1 MNQDIEKYSSIIEKL
16 KPFVNEPDFNK
27 LLGQYASNLPNHKR
41 FLIKMELKRLA
52 RPCTRVIDLRGRVSG
67 ECELFEH
74 DNITHFLDETA
85 RDVFEQEVQ
94 MYGEY
99 TLGVYESVTNTEN
112 NYRVM
117 QQKEDEEQAN
127 VVPASSEETPQ
138 EVEEDTNQYI
148 VPSHSFA
155 YQAQRSEERMNFAV
169 TIELFSE
176 LNKSTQGTTIDL
188 SVSGLQFK
196 TEQKEL
202 FRVGDTYSVFFR
214 GLEKEYALDKRNG
227 IHYTV
232 AKVEKTGKE
241 QRIGLKRDENSK
253 TAYFTTFLEQFI
265 KGNKRRYKVN
275 IDNTLQAIRSKT
287 YEQYYIPNF
296 TSFPVYIENLNGVYS
311 PRFVLTND
319 CNKSGIYYWTN
330 EHNELSL
337 SYLLNPRRITHAIKK
352 GLDEFY
358 IYAFNNISGEKV
370 FFYSISTAEIDSD
383 NALVRVFQGF
393 ASKKASWR
401 MYKVQLTEVDLN
413 QSYRPLS
420 LPNDI
425 GDNVK
430 RENQPPPPRLLAKL
444 KNITHVALVTEVSDE
459 TSMQAYQ
466 RQPVAK
472 SHLPL
477 IKKLGHS
484 RTQVQPQVGLFRFKY
499 QNLRVEHR
507 FQLRT
512 PVVLSHLGAD
522 ITGITDD
529 VSPGGLRIELDTHF
543 TGGQFSIVEA
553 AFPKLQ
559 SMTDKYTLKGLSYEV
574 RNVSKD
580 GRVLNLKTFQEEYD
594 TETPVATQFFN
605 ELIKSNRSKLK
616 MDKDEEEFPGMGE
629 ALKNIYANNVQNIG
643 FFIRKEGIKLVPD
656 AMTLPA
662 TETPLLRLFQY
673 GIEPESDSMNIYP
686 LYCALGRDKNFLND
700 SLKNMRMSNK
710 PITRDLYIRF
720 DPFQDTPEEA
730 IKGRF
735 TDTFDT
741 LEEQKDYAN
750 LALSNGQ
757 FYAIK
762 IFIARTGRPD
772 TDVLR
777 LEMGY
782 VNMYAQH
789 KVKSLEEGLWDV
801 AGVGDIID
809 MTDETLRRL
818 GFKKEVIQ
826 ANYNGQMTPVADL
839 VHAEST

>member
-1 MNQDIEKYSSIIEKL
+1 MNQDLEKYSSIIEKL

-27 LLGQYASNLPNHKR
+27 VLQQYAGNIPNHKR

-67 ECELFEH
+67 KCEVFEH

-94 MYGEY
+94 TFGEY

-117 QQKEDEEQAN
+117 QQKELDEQQPTATADDEVAAE
-127 VVPASSEETPQ
+127 PEESKHS
-138 EVEEDTNQYI
+138 YI

-169 TIELFSE
+169 AIELFSE
-176 LNKSTQGTTIDL
+176 RNKSTQGTTVDL
-188 SVSGLQFK
+188 SVSGLLFK
-196 TEQKEL
+196 TDQKEP
-202 FRVGDTYSVFFR
+202 FKIGDTYSVFFR

-227 IHYTV
+227 IPYVV
-232 AKVEKTGKE
+232 AKVEKSGKE
-241 QRIGLKRDENSK
+241 QRVGLKREQNSK
-253 TAYFTTFLEQFI
+253 TEYFTTFLEQFI

-296 TSFPVYIENLNGVYS
+296 TSIPLYIEQVDGVFS

-319 CNKSGIYYWTN
+319 CNKSEIYYWNN

-337 SYLLNPRRITHAIKK
+337 SYLVNPKRLTHAIKK

-358 IYAFNNISGEKV
+358 IFAFNNISSDKV
-370 FFYSISTAEIDSD
+370 FFYSLSTAEVDSE
-383 NALVRVFQGF
+383 NALLRVFQGF
-393 ASKKASWR
+393 ASKKVSWR

-444 KNITHVALVTEVSDE
+444 KNITHVALITEVSDE
-459 TSMQAYQ
+459 TSVQAYQ
-466 RQPVAK
+466 KQPVAK

-477 IKKLGHS
+477 IKKLGHA
-484 RTQVQPQVGLFRFKY
+484 RTQTQPPIGLFRFKY
-499 QNLRVEHR
+499 QNLREEHR

-512 PVVLSHLGAD
+512 PVVVSHLGVE

-529 VSPGGLRIELDTHF
+529 VSPKGLRIELDSTF
-543 TGGQFSIVEA
+543 NGGQFSIIEA

-580 GRVLNLKTFQEEYD
+580 GRVLNLKTFQEDYD
-594 TETPVATQFFN
+594 TSIPVATQFFS
-605 ELIKSNRSKLK
+605 ELIKTNRSKLK
-616 MDKDEEEFPGMGE
+616 MDRDEEEFPGMGE

-643 FFIRKEGIKLVPD
+643 FFIRKEGIRLVPD

-662 TETPLLRLFQY
+662 SITPLLSLFQY
-673 GIEPESDSMNIYP
+673 GVEPGEDKMNTYP
-686 LYCALGRDKNFLND
+686 LYCAYGADKEFITH

-710 PITRDLYIRF
+710 PLSRELFIRF
-720 DPFQDTPEEA
+720 DSSQATQEEA

-735 TDTFDT
+735 SDTFDT
-741 LEEQKDYAN
+741 LDEQKEYVN
-750 LALSNGQ
+750 VALSSGH

-772 TDVLR
+772 TDILR

-789 KVKSLEEGLWDV
+789 KVKSLEEGLWDI
-801 AGVGDIID
+801 AGVGDIVD
-809 MTDETLRRL
+809 MTDETMRRL
-818 GFKKEVIQ
+818 GFNKDVIA
-826 ANYNGQMTPVADL
+826 ANRPPRVVSANGIPTDL
-839 VHAEST
+839 TK